1 MPKDDGSAA
10 VMGAGTPSG
19 FDCCSIISTVNEL
32 EPVDGVK
39 VVNFGAMRVAHSVN
53 RELSVDL

>member
-1 MPKDDGSAA
+1 
-10 VMGAGTPSG
+10 MGAGTPSG

-39 VVNFGAMRVAHSVN
+39 VVNFGAMGVPHSVN